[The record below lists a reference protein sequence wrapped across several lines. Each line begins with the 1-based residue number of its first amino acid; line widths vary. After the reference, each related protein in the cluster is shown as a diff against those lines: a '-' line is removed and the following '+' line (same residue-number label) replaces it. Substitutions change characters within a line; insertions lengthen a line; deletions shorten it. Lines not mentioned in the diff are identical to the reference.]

1 VQAVAADILRTALLK
16 ADRAGLHIV
25 AHVHDEIIGL
35 GDDGDRL
42 NEIMLNPPVWA
53 DGLPLATG
61 GVVTGQRWGK

>member
-1 VQAVAADILRTALLK
+1 MSITADILRTALLE

-25 AHVHDEIIGL
+25 AHVHDEIIGS
-35 GDDGDRL
+35 GCDGDKL
-42 NEIMLNPPVWA
+42 NKIMLKNPVWA